1 MPSYEQILLMLRE
14 DSTQASL
21 EDMLKADLANKGRM
35 NIYRIVIQGTR
46 APELLLLPER
56 LKSFGYVTE
65 VLDESKPSYDLEA
78 LQKKYSGTL
87 IGDYISYFLEKDRNA
102 VEEKALYYG
111 AITAACSLSK
121 EDSTSGVMDLKEMK
135 LFMKTNV

>member
-1 MPSYEQILLMLRE
+1 
-14 DSTQASL
+14 
-21 EDMLKADLANKGRM
+21 M
-35 NIYRIVIQGTR
+35 NIYRIVIRGTR

-111 AITAACSLSK
+111 LQALL
-121 EDSTSGVMDLKEMK
+121 ETSR
-135 LFMKTNV
+135 

>member
-1 MPSYEQILLMLRE
+1 
-14 DSTQASL
+14 
-21 EDMLKADLANKGRM
+21 M

-78 LQKKYSGTL
+78 LQKN
-87 IGDYISYFLEKDRNA
+87 I
-102 VEEKALYYG
+102 VEH
-111 AITAACSLSK
+111 
-121 EDSTSGVMDLKEMK
+121 
-135 LFMKTNV
+135 

>member
-1 MPSYEQILLMLRE
+1 
-14 DSTQASL
+14 
-21 EDMLKADLANKGRM
+21 MLKADLANKGRM

-87 IGDYISYFLEKDRNA
+87 IGDYISYFLEKDRKRL
-102 VEEKALYYG
+102 VFFCKQHGGIRFLVC
-111 AITAACSLSK
+111 II
-121 EDSTSGVMDLKEMK
+121 
-135 LFMKTNV
+135 F

>member
-1 MPSYEQILLMLRE
+1 MLRE

-56 LKSFGYVTE
+56 LKSFWQYVTE

-78 LQKKYSGTL
+78 LQKKN
-87 IGDYISYFLEKDRNA
+87 I
-102 VEEKALYYG
+102 VEH
-111 AITAACSLSK
+111 
-121 EDSTSGVMDLKEMK
+121 
-135 LFMKTNV
+135 